1 MCRLGWAAGRL
12 DFRGHPQNRVT
23 GIWGQIGFPFFNL
36 LSLIIE
42 TFSVAYP
49 GGHRGHVPPGGLGG
63 APKRRGANERR
74 KEKGGKKR
82 KKRGRKRGGAKKEK
96 ERERR
101 EGKEKEKMQKKSEKD
116 KE

>member
-12 DFRGHPQNRVT
+12 GFRGHPQNRVT

-49 GGHRGHVPPGGLGG
+49 GGHRGHVPPGGLRG

-74 KEKGGKKR
+74 KEKREKKER
-82 KKRGRKRGGAKKEK
+82 KGGRKRGGAKKKRK
-96 ERERR
+96 EREGR
-101 EGKEKEKMQKKSEKD
+101 GKKKKQMQKKSEKD